1 MESSCQGPGDCAKKP
16 GHSGHWRSNHKRQEI
31 PYVGMM
37 QIKPRLLV
45 IRQNMCC
52 LICLLMHMIVAE
64 MMMLLMMMEMMI
76 MMIMMMMVIRLILS
90 TGFCPWH
97 LIRFLFSSRQ
107 ASPSLVLGYL
117 FDLSGSCLGSLKAL

>member
-1 MESSCQGPGDCAKKP
+1 MQCNINATRWSSLPPRHADKNRVAKK
-16 GHSGHWRSNHKRQEI
+16 WRVVVKDQVTARKSPAIAVIGGQIINAKKFH
-31 PYVGMM
+31 VGMM

-64 MMMLLMMMEMMI
+64 MMMLLMMMME

-90 TGFCPWH
+90 TGF
-97 LIRFLFSSRQ
+97 
-107 ASPSLVLGYL
+107 
-117 FDLSGSCLGSLKAL
+117 